1 MTQMSKKTES
11 MKKIEVSR
19 DLYLKILIAVDSP
32 SEEEK
37 KLFDIDSEEFKLKV
51 RKEIIRVADVDYDE
65 AWGPI

>member
-1 MTQMSKKTES
+1 

-19 DLYLKILIAVDSP
+19 ELYLKLLIAVDSP

-37 KLFDIDSEEFKLKV
+37 ELFGINSDEFKSWV